1 MAINESIFQS
11 RLFSVEIICIQIAT
25 KPRRLA
31 ECALAPDFTD
41 RRTYAMI
48 SKTTSKTPN
57 F

>member
-11 RLFSVEIICIQIAT
+11 RLFSVEIICIQIAS